1 MKRLIQ
7 LFLFFLIIIIIVI
20 FYNYYFTK
28 KNVVTDINVVS
39 KESSSIESENNII
52 KNLKYNIKL
61 SDNSEYIIT
70 SEISE
75 IVKTD
80 NIEMVSMN
88 IVEAKFIDSNDSV
101 LIITSDEAKFN
112 SSDYDT
118 KFSENV
124 KIIYLNH
131 VIYSEKLDLNL
142 SKNNVL
148 IHDNVIYQGVQ
159 GNIKADNMVL
169 DLITKNVEIFM
180 DSPKDKIIGNSK

>member
-75 IVKTD
+75 IEKTD